1 MKTTQTPVALSILTT
16 LLPLVFALLLIL
28 AFTA

>member
-1 MKTTQTPVALSILTT
+1 MKTTQAPVSLSLLTT

-28 AFTA
+28 AFTS